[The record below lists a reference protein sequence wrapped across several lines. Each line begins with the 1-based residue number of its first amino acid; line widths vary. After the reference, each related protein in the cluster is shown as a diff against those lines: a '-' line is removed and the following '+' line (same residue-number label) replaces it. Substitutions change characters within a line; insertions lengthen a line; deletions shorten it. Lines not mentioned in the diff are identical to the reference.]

1 MRINFILFY
10 ILYLLPL
17 NLPNKSIIQIF
28 KVVMMPHLYRIFWYL
43 LSFSISLNV
52 LHMSVIK
59 DERVYKRSMVAVERS
74 DDLEDDSWG
83 PDSWCNP
90 RKQEKDLKCTRQC
103 K

>member
-1 MRINFILFY
+1 
-10 ILYLLPL
+10 
-17 NLPNKSIIQIF
+17 
-28 KVVMMPHLYRIFWYL
+28 
-43 LSFSISLNV
+43 
-52 LHMSVIK
+52 MSVIK

-103 K
+103 KLLIVCIFMVQMSLKFSLFQTFINK